1 MSGAFVIRNQL
12 GHYWG
17 NSGSCIKGERAGQV
31 ACWTHRDE
39 AMNTLFE
46 LGSQDTDLR
55 GEVVLT
61 ETEDQLPKNLE
72 ISQPTVPEPDKGDK
86 LENDED
92 DPTNDWDR
100 RVFLEPTR

>member
-17 NSGSCIKGERAGQV
+17 KSGSWVKGERAGQV
-31 ACWTHRDE
+31 ACWIYEDE
-39 AMNTLFE
+39 AVNTLFE

-55 GEVVLT
+55 GEVMLT
-61 ETEDQLPKNLE
+61 ETEDQIPKNLK
-72 ISQPTVPEPDKGDK
+72 ISELPVPKSDKGDN

-92 DPTNDWDR
+92 DPID
-100 RVFLEPTR
+100 E

>member
-17 NSGSCIKGERAGQV
+17 KSGSWVKGRHPGQV

-39 AMNTLFE
+39 AVNTLFE

-55 GEVVLT
+55 GEVMPI

-72 ISQPTVPEPDKGDK
+72 ISQHPVPNPDKGGN
-86 LENDED
+86 LENNED
-92 DPTNDWDR
+92 DPID
-100 RVFLEPTR
+100 E

>member
-17 NSGSCIKGERAGQV
+17 KSGSWIKGERAGQV
-31 ACWTHRDE
+31 ACWTYKDE
-39 AMNTLFE
+39 AVNTLFE

-55 GEVVLT
+55 GEVMLT
-61 ETEDQLPKNLE
+61 ETEDQLPKNLK
-72 ISQPTVPEPDKGDK
+72 ISELPVPKSGKGDN

-92 DPTNDWDR
+92 DPFNK
-100 RVFLEPTR
+100 

>member
-17 NSGSCIKGERAGQV
+17 KSSRWVNGRYPGQV

-39 AMNTLFE
+39 AVNTLFE

-55 GEVVLT
+55 GEVMPT
-61 ETEDQLPKNLE
+61 ETEHQVPKNLE
-72 ISQPTVPEPDKGDK
+72 ISQHPVPNPDKGGD
-86 LENDED
+86 LENDEE
-92 DPTNDWDR
+92 DPID
-100 RVFLEPTR
+100 E

>member
-1 MSGAFVIRNQL
+1 MSSAFVIRNQL

-17 NSGSCIKGERAGQV
+17 KSGSWVKGGRVGQV

-39 AMNTLFE
+39 AVNTLFE

-55 GEVVLT
+55 GEVMPI

-72 ISQPTVPEPDKGDK
+72 ISQHPVPNPDKGGN
-86 LENDED
+86 LENNED
-92 DPTNDWDR
+92 DPID
-100 RVFLEPTR
+100 E

>member
-1 MSGAFVIRNQL
+1 MSSAFVIRNQL

-17 NSGSCIKGERAGQV
+17 KSGSWVKGGRAGQV

-39 AMNTLFE
+39 AVNTLFE

-55 GEVVLT
+55 GEVMPT

-72 ISQPTVPEPDKGDK
+72 ISPHPVPNPDKGGD
-86 LENDED
+86 LENDEE
-92 DPTNDWDR
+92 DPID
-100 RVFLEPTR
+100 E

>member
-17 NSGSCIKGERAGQV
+17 KSSSWVKGRHPGQV

-39 AMNTLFE
+39 AVNTLFE
-46 LGSQDTDLR
+46 LGSQDTNLR
-55 GEVVLT
+55 GEVMLT

-72 ISQPTVPEPDKGDK
+72 ISQHPVPKPYKSND
-86 LENDED
+86 LESDED
-92 DPTNDWDR
+92 DPVDK
-100 RVFLEPTR
+100 

>member
-17 NSGSCIKGERAGQV
+17 KSGSWVKGGRVGQV

-39 AMNTLFE
+39 AVNTLFE

-55 GEVVLT
+55 GEVMPT
-61 ETEDQLPKNLE
+61 ATEDQLPKNLE
-72 ISQPTVPEPDKGDK
+72 ISQHPVPKPDKVGD

-92 DPTNDWDR
+92 DPIND
-100 RVFLEPTR
+100 